1 VATIDGDL
9 MSKAE
14 TGKSVPD
21 LELPGTSGKAFRT
34 ADLLGKAFV
43 LYFYPKDS
51 TPGCTSEGQDFR
63 DLYPE
68 FAGAGAE
75 IFGISRDT
83 LASHEKFRDK
93 YHFPF
98 ELLSDAEEQACKA
111 FDVLHEK
118 MMYGRKF
125 WGIVRSTFLIDDKGV
140 LRREWRKVRVKGHA
154 QEVLEAVR
162 AL

>member
-1 VATIDGDL
+1 
-9 MSKAE
+9 MSTVE
-14 TGKSVPD
+14 VGKPVPD
-21 LELPGTSGKAFRT
+21 FELPATSGITFRLS
-34 ADLLGKAFV
+34 DHKGKNV
-43 LYFYPKDS
+43 VIYFYPKDN

-68 FAGAGAE
+68 FAGEDTE
-75 IFGISRDT
+75 IFGVSRDG
-83 LASHEKFRDK
+83 LRAHENFKAK

-98 ELLSDAEEQACKA
+98 ELLSDGDEEACKL

-118 MMYGRKF
+118 VMYGRRVM
-125 WGIVRSTFLIDDKGV
+125 GIVRSTFLIDKKGV
-140 LRREWRKVRVKGHA
+140 LRQEWRKVRVKGHA